1 MVADHGDLSP
11 AASRP
16 AMTLPARSVRPT
28 SSTQPWAPTSFL
40 TPGPGLPP
48 PIADDCLDVV
58 DALRA
63 ADQVREVRDA
73 YSQRSARERLTAS

>member
-1 MVADHGDLSP
+1 
-11 AASRP
+11 
-16 AMTLPARSVRPT
+16 MTLPARSVRPT

-48 PIADDCLDVV
+48 IADDCLDVV
-58 DALRA
+58 DALRV
-63 ADQVREVRDA
+63 ADQVREVREVRDA